1 MFLFFNGCS
10 YTKGYE
16 LDDWENDR
24 FSTLVSNHFKADHKN
39 IARGGQSND
48 QIVLRSLEFLENNSC
63 DYAIIML
70 THCQR
75 NTFNGPSRDNKK
87 LYPRLD
93 RYFYENYYDDILR
106 LNGDVGRLNFYKN
119 RYILEQEFKKRNIPL
134 LLLQYHDV
142 QGKNYWR
149 RMCNGEIQTVADRYS
164 PEIFFGEKKSL
175 LGLFCNKKYYYNDNK
190 KEILFHFNIKGHR
203 KIADYIIGEL
213 TSTI

>member
-1 MFLFFNGCS
+1 MQYNFHISTMFLYFNGCS
-10 YTKGYE
+10 YTKGLE
-16 LDDWENDR
+16 LDDWERDR
-24 FSTLVSNHFKADHKN
+24 FSTLVSNHFKADHLN
-39 IARGGQSND
+39 HARSGQSND
-48 QIVLRSLEFLENNSC
+48 KIVLRSLEFLENNSC

-75 NTFNGPSRDNKK
+75 NTFCGPKK
-87 LYPRLD
+87 SYPSLD
-93 RYFYENYYDDILR
+93 RDFYEKYYDDLLR

-142 QGKNYWR
+142 KGKNLWR
-149 RMCNGEIQTVADRYS
+149 RMCNGEIQTVS
-164 PEIFFGEKKSL
+164 GEKKSL
-175 LGLFCNKKYYYNDNK
+175 LGIFGNKKYYYNDNK